1 MVLAMSRLKTL
12 KPSLQVVRDERV
24 PTMQAGGWR
33 TKGMTAAQRGYD
45 YRWQKAR
52 EQYLAEHPLC
62 VRCEAQGLVVAA
74 NVVDHVIA
82 HRGDKRLFW
91 DRTNW
96 QALCT
101 PCHSGDKQ
109 REERTYP

>member
-1 MVLAMSRLKTL
+1 
-12 KPSLQVVRDERV
+12 
-24 PTMQAGGWR
+24 MQAGGWR

-62 VRCEAQGLVVAA
+62 VRCEAKGLVVAA
-74 NVVDHVIA
+74 NVVDHIIA
-82 HRGDKRLFW
+82 HRGDKQLFR
-91 DRTNW
+91 DRSNW

-109 REERTYP
+109 REERGCP